1 MPPQQGNGL
10 LDIIN
15 GAGDFGTHGRGYK
28 EINLEGK
35 AVSVGGPHALHAA
48 ARRSLAGHDGLI

>member
-35 AVSVGGPHALHAA
+35 AVSVGGPHALRG
-48 ARRSLAGHDGLI
+48 ARGRAMTG

>member
-35 AVSVGGPHALHAA
+35 AVSTGGPHALRG
-48 ARRSLAGHDGLI
+48 ARWTG

>member
-10 LDIIN
+10 LDVID
-15 GAGDFGTHGRGYK
+15 GAGDFGTHGRDIRRSIWK
-28 EINLEGK
+28 VKLF
-35 AVSVGGPHALHAA
+35 SVGGPHALHAA